1 MPNSDLRDK
10 MKDLVMELDSRG
22 IRPLYEQIYNYIKE
36 EIRSG
41 KLLYQEKLPSTRS
54 LAEYLQVSRSTV
66 DLAYEQLLSEGYI
79 ESRPYKG
86 FFVCQVEELYDL
98 KDAMERGEERTED
111 GQARFQYDFSP
122 NIVELSSFPFGT
134 WKKITKETLTDD
146 RKEMFALGHPQGDK
160 IGRAHV

>member
-66 DLAYEQLLSEGYI
+66 DLAYEQVHNSL
-79 ESRPYKG
+79 
-86 FFVCQVEELYDL
+86 
-98 KDAMERGEERTED
+98 
-111 GQARFQYDFSP
+111 RFRK
-122 NIVELSSFPFGT
+122 FP
-134 WKKITKETLTDD
+134 
-146 RKEMFALGHPQGDK
+146 A
-160 IGRAHV
+160 V